1 MTSMKN
7 LARWMVCG
15 ALLTAACVEQ
25 PRRAGSGSGPSA
37 REVEAVRSRVAS
49 NTAPNPAH
57 RLNINFDNKVTLLG
71 YDITPDSTSVRPGAR
86 FTVKW
91 YWKCEQ
97 AVGDGWKLFTHFTDA
112 TTSRE
117 NHDADG
123 SDVRR
128 LYQPERWRRG
138 EYITDVQEFTVA
150 EGWNQPILRIYTGLW
165 KGDERMPVRSTGHQ
179 MSEGRALAI
188 ELQTGVTAPAAQP
201 AANPAPTAQQP
212 SNLSAPRA
220 GVPPNIDGRL
230 DDVAWSTAVSTGP
243 LVNTMTGQPAGADD
257 AHASVRVLWDDRF
270 LYLGWEVQDDNLV
283 ETGTARDAHY
293 WENDAVEVLID
304 PDGDGTNYYEIQVS
318 PGGHTFDSQ
327 QPQPPSG
334 GNFGRTEWNPNMR
347 VVVTRRGTLGN
358 PADQDTGY
366 TVEMAIPW
374 SDINAGAAHT
384 PPQPGDT
391 WRVNF
396 FVLDKTKQ
404 GGQRAA
410 GWSAPLAGSF
420 HTIPRFGRITFV
432 TAPTAQAGIVPIMGP
447 AVAAGAQAQP
457 TPQPAQP
464 DPAEQPTPQPAQPS
478 ANTAQPQGPVAL
490 PRNPAQITPAMLN
503 QIRQNALR
511 QRNGQPAN

>member
-1 MTSMKN
+1 MKN

-25 PRRAGSGSGPSA
+25 PRRAGSGSGPSS
-37 REVEAVRSRVAS
+37 REVEAVRSRVVS

-71 YDITPDSTSVRPGAR
+71 YDIIPDTTSMRPGSR

-97 AVGDGWKLFTHFTDA
+97 PVGDGWKLFTHFADA

-117 NHDADG
+117 NHDNDG
-123 SDVRR
+123 ADVRR
-128 LYQPERWRRG
+128 VYQPERWRRG
-138 EYITDVQEFTVA
+138 EYITDVQEFTVS

-188 ELQTGVTAPAAQP
+188 ELQIGVTPTEQP
-201 AANPAPTAQQP
+201 STNPAPTAQQP
-212 SNLSAPRA
+212 SNLSVPRA

-230 DDVAWSTAVSTGP
+230 DDAVWRTAASTGA
-243 LVNTMTGQPAGADD
+243 LVNTLTGQPAGPED
-257 AHASVRVLWDDRF
+257 AHANVRVLWDDRF
-270 LYLGWEVQDDNLV
+270 LYLGWEVQDDHLV

-334 GNFGRTEWNPNMR
+334 SNFGRTEWNPNLR
-347 VVVTRRGTLGN
+347 VAVTRQGTLGN

-374 SDINAGAAHT
+374 SAINAGAAHT
-384 PPQPGDT
+384 PPQVGDT
-391 WRVNF
+391 WRMNF
-396 FVLDKTKQ
+396 FVMDRTKQ
-404 GGQRAA
+404 GTQRAA

-420 HTIPRFGRITFV
+420 HTTARFGHITFAAAGAV
-432 TAPTAQAGIVPIMGP
+432 QPGIVPILGP
-447 AVAAGAQAQP
+447 AAVPTAQAQP
-457 TPQPAQP
+457 T
-464 DPAEQPTPQPAQPS
+464 TQPS
-478 ANTAQPQGPVAL
+478 QPEPSAQQSANDAQPQGTVAI
-490 PRNPAQITPAMLN
+490 PRDPTQITPAMLN
-503 QIRQNALR
+503 QLRRQALQQR
-511 QRNGQPAN
+511 QQASTN

>member
-1 MTSMKN
+1 MTAMKN

-15 ALLTAACVEQ
+15 VLLTSACVEQ
-25 PRRAGSGSGPSA
+25 PRRSGGANAGPSS

-57 RLNINFDNKVTLLG
+57 RLNVDFGGKVTLLG
-71 YDITPDSTSVRPGAR
+71 YDITPDSTTMRPGTR

-91 YWKCEQ
+91 YWKCDNT
-97 AVGDGWKLFTHFTDA
+97 VGDGWKLFTHFTDA

-117 NHDADG
+117 NHDGDG
-123 SDVRR
+123 SEVRR

-150 EGWNQPILRIYTGLW
+150 EGWNAPILRVYTGLW
-165 KGDERMPVRSTGHQ
+165 KGDDRLPVRSTGHQ

-188 ELQTGVTAPAAQP
+188 ELQTGVTAPAAAAAPAAAPAQQQP
-201 AANPAPTAQQP
+201 A
-212 SNLSAPRA
+212 NLSAPRA

-230 DDVAWSTAVSTGP
+230 NDAVWATAASTGA

-257 AHASVRVLWDDRF
+257 ARASVRVLWDDQF

-283 ETGTARDAHY
+283 ETGTTRDAHY
-293 WENDAVEVLID
+293 WESDTVEALID
-304 PDGDGTNYYEIQVS
+304 PNGDGRDYYEIQVS

-327 QPQPPSG
+327 QPAPPSG
-334 GNFGRTEWNPNMR
+334 GNFGRMEWNPNMR
-347 VVVTRRGTLGN
+347 ISVTRAGTLGN
-358 PADQDTGY
+358 PADDDTGY

-384 PPQPGDT
+384 PPTPGDT

-396 FVLDKTKQ
+396 FVMDKTKQ

-410 GWSAPLAGSF
+410 AWSAPLAGSF
-420 HTIPRFGRITFV
+420 HTIPRFGRITFNV
-432 TAPTAQAGIVPIMGP
+432 TQTPQPTIQPILAP
-447 AVAAGAQAQP
+447 AVLPLVGA
-457 TPQPAQP
+457 QPAQP
-464 DPAEQPTPQPAQPS
+464 TEQPAQP
-478 ANTAQPQGPVAL
+478 AQPAANNAIAPVGPPGSL
-490 PRNPAQITPAMLN
+490 PRDPAQITPAML
-503 QIRQNALR
+503 RQLRAGALNNMR
-511 QRNGQPAN
+511 ARPAN